1 MVMVQI
7 AVVHIGRYCMEKRMV
22 CQVIYDISYP
32 LGVRKR
38 LGQFFARHG
47 GEDTGKEQSSYRNDD
62 NTKCGPSFVFY

>member
-22 CQVIYDISYP
+22 CQVTYDISYP
-32 LGVRKR
+32 LEIWKR

-47 GEDTGKEQSSYRNDD
+47 GEDTGKEQSS
-62 NTKCGPSFVFY
+62 